1 MGRKLRGAALRAYR
15 RGRANAKEMV
25 EENALKV
32 ESQMVVNKTNE
43 ELFVIDT
50 TGNTKAM
57 VPPQL
62 KQVATNKQ
70 QKQAAKYKKS
80 VLPTLDQ
87 QKVDKLVQTHAAKQL
102 QDMAREGQAKPRG
115 DRRAVS
121 QRVHRKKGHYDLWG
135 ADDDDDGAATTSTSR
150 SSTTNTNKKGNQSNS
165 NNKQVVVSS
174 KQHIKDAN
182 ARADKLSRIGGIKGE
197 HRSLVAEQVSRV
209 PVKGTTVAVDVA
221 RSGQSYR
228 PDPHHYNTLVQ
239 DAVSLELRRQE
250 AQAHA
255 KAPLATGMS
264 EETRALLVGDSDS
277 ESSDDDDDDVD
288 REETSSNHLA
298 LQKRPG
304 KMTRAE
310 RNKQKRLRSE
320 KALQDELRQ
329 KKKLENSIAEIPR
342 FKKEMKKHQ
351 QELQQKKDEL
361 EQKKKDNK
369 ETPGKDVLQRYSK
382 QDPIHAPTLP
392 VALISEYKDSSLRT
406 IKPKGSLITDRMAS
420 LADRNLVSKRKM
432 GDKKRIMQGKRR
444 KLNVK
449 GKGFEIAR
457 EMDHKMMG

>member
-1 MGRKLRGAALRAYR
+1 MGRKLKGAALRAYR
-15 RGRANAKEMV
+15 RGRANAAEIV
-25 EENALKV
+25 EENALKA
-32 ESQMVVNKTNE
+32 ESQTVVNKANE

-50 TGNTKAM
+50 TGDNKAV

-62 KQVATNKQ
+62 KQVATKKQ
-70 QKQAAKYKKS
+70 QNQQAKYKKS
-80 VLPTLDQ
+80 ALPALDQ
-87 QKVDKLVQTHAAKQL
+87 QRVEALVQKHDAKKL
-102 QDMAREGQAKPRG
+102 QAMVQEGQAKMKG
-115 DRRAVS
+115 DRRRVS
-121 QRVHRKKGHYDLWG
+121 QRAQRSNGKYDLWG
-135 ADDDDDGAATTSTSR
+135 ADDDGVADTTPTDQG
-150 SSTTNTNKKGNQSNS
+150 SSKSGKNGKGKKGKH
-165 NNKQVVVSS
+165 NNKNDNNKVVSS

-182 ARADKLSRIGGIKGE
+182 AKADKLLRIGGIKGE
-197 HRSLVAEQVSRV
+197 HKSLVAEQISKVAAR
-209 PVKGTTVAVDVA
+209 GTTVAVDVA
-221 RSGQSYR
+221 RAGQSYR
-228 PDPHHYNTLVQ
+228 PDPHQYTTLVQ
-239 DAVSLELRRQE
+239 DAVSVELRRE
-250 AQAHA
+250 KAQAFN

-277 ESSDDDDDDVD
+277 ESSDEEVDVD
-288 REETSSNHLA
+288 DTNNSLA

-329 KKKLENSIAEIPR
+329 QKKLENSIGEIPR
-342 FKKEMKKHQ
+342 FKKEIKKHT

-361 EQKKKDNK
+361 EEKKEQNK

-382 QDPIHAPTLP
+382 KDPIHAPTLP
-392 VALISEYKDSSLRT
+392 VALASEHKDSSLRT

>member
-1 MGRKLRGAALRAYR
+1 MGRKLKGAALRAYR
-15 RGRANAKEMV
+15 RGRANAAEIV
-25 EENALKV
+25 EDNALKA
-32 ESQMVVNKTNE
+32 ESQTVVNKADE

-50 TGNTKAM
+50 TGDSKAQ

-62 KQVATNKQ
+62 KQVATKKQ
-70 QKQAAKYKKS
+70 QKQQANKS
-80 VLPTLDQ
+80 ALPALDQ
-87 QKVDKLVQTHAAKQL
+87 QKVEALVQKHNAQKLQVMVQEGHAK
-102 QDMAREGQAKPRG
+102 MTG
-115 DRRAVS
+115 DRRRVS
-121 QRVHRKKGHYDLWG
+121 QRAQRNNGNYNLWG
-135 ADDDDDGAATTSTSR
+135 AEDDGVADTTTTAAKA
-150 SSTTNTNKKGNQSNS
+150 SSGKGKKGKHKQKQ
-165 NNKQVVVSS
+165 NNKVVSS

-182 ARADKLSRIGGIKGE
+182 AEADKLLRIGGIKGE
-197 HRSLVAEQVSRV
+197 HKSLVAEQISRV
-209 PVKGTTVAVDVA
+209 AAKGTTVAVDVA
-221 RSGQSYR
+221 RAGQSYR
-228 PDPHHYNTLVQ
+228 PDPHQYTTLVQ
-239 DAVSLELRRQE
+239 DAVSVELRRQK
-250 AQAHA
+250 AQAFN

-277 ESSDDDDDDVD
+277 ESSDEEDDVDDDD
-288 REETSSNHLA
+288 TNLA

-320 KALQDELRQ
+320 KVLQDELRQ
-329 KKKLENSIAEIPR
+329 RKKLENSIGEIPR
-342 FKKEMKKHQ
+342 FKKEIKKHK

-361 EQKKKDNK
+361 EEKKEQNK

-382 QDPIHAPTLP
+382 KDPIHAPTLP
-392 VALISEYKDSSLRT
+392 VALASEHQDSSLRT